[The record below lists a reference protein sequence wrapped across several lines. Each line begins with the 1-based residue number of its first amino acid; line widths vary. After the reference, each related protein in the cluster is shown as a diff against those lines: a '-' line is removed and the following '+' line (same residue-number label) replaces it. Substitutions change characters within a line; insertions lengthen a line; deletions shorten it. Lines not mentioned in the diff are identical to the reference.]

1 MPAKTVAALFVHKTA
16 MDHPSLPESVA
27 RHDKLTPTELR
38 VLRDIVD
45 MGDAP
50 EVADALRIADNTVKA
65 HLRRVY
71 QKTGKRRQPSLVKLA
86 AGFSTRSSASLTRWP
101 PQITRTTR
109 ALTARCNFQGAI
121 AKTV

>member
-16 MDHPSLPESVA
+16 IDHPSLPESVA

-50 EVADALRIADNTVKA
+50 EVADALRIADNTVKT
-65 HLRRVY
+65 HLGGVY
-71 QKTGKRRQPSLVKLA
+71 QKTGTRRRADLVSWRRGFRPARRLA
-86 AGFSTRSSASLTRWP
+86 
-101 PQITRTTR
+101 
-109 ALTARCNFQGAI
+109 
-121 AKTV
+121 